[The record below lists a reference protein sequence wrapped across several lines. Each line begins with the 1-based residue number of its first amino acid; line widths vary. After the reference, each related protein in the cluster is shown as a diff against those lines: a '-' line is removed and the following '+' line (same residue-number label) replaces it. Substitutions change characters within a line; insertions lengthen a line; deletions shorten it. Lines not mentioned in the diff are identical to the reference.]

1 MWIDAAWSQ
10 RGLAALH
17 AMLDV
22 DDHTRKA
29 MIQFL
34 FDEGF
39 WDQHKLT
46 WDAACARWNDC
57 KNPSKPA
64 FFKVGELWALAWRFE
79 RHQLFLSMA
88 DNLSYEVRR
97 RPTPERQ
104 QQLLER
110 MAGAVERCEQQLA
123 TARTELARLN
133 LAAAPRALA
142 PVREQGQPRFKLAD
156 DDADADAAP
165 GGF

>member
-1 MWIDAAWSQ
+1 MWVDAEWTR

-39 WDQHKLT
+39 WNPDKLT
-46 WDAACARWNDC
+46 WDAAIAKWNDA
-57 KNPSKPA
+57 KNPAKPG
-64 FFKVGELWALAWRFE
+64 FWKVGELWALALRFE
-79 RHQLFLSMA
+79 RHQLFLAVME
-88 DNLSYEVRR
+88 NLGYEVRR
-97 RPTPERQ
+97 TPTEERRQ
-104 QQLLER
+104 LLLER
-110 MAGAVERCEQQLA
+110 MAAAVERCEQTLS
-123 TARTELARLN
+123 TARTELARMH
-133 LAAAPRALA
+133 LASGPRGVPPKAGGEV
-142 PVREQGQPRFKLAD
+142 VRFSLD
-156 DDADADAAP
+156 DDPAP

>member
-1 MWIDAAWSQ
+1 MGMWLDPAWSQ

-29 MIQFL
+29 MVQFL

-39 WDQHKLT
+39 WDPEKLT
-46 WDAACARWNDC
+46 WDAAIARWNDC
-57 KNPSKPA
+57 KNPGKHA
-64 FFKVGELWALAWRFE
+64 FFKLGELWALAWRFE
-79 RHQLFLSMA
+79 RPQVFLAMA
-88 DNLSYEVRR
+88 DNLGYEVRR
-97 RPTPERQ
+97 MPTPERE

-110 MAGAVERCEQQLA
+110 MATAMEQCETTMAVC
-123 TARTELARLN
+123 RTELARMK

-142 PVREQGQPRFKLAD
+142 PMTGRGVTHFDARD
-156 DDADADAAP
+156 DDGAMP